1 MKPRRRIVVY
11 GVTGSGKTTLGRRLA
26 AALGLR
32 HVELDS
38 LFHGPDWTPTPPDE
52 FIAKI
57 QAALDASPEGWV
69 VDGNYGTA
77 REFLLPKADTV
88 IWLRLP
94 FLVSYL
100 SMARRTFRRLFTR
113 EELWNGN
120 RETLRLLLFDKESL
134 LLWGI
139 REHRPSQA
147 RVKAALTDIP
157 HEAEVIEVRSRR
169 DIDALVERLARERVG
184 AGASWNRNLA

>member
-1 MKPRRRIVVY
+1 
-11 GVTGSGKTTLGRRLA
+11 
-26 AALGLR
+26 
-32 HVELDS
+32 
-38 LFHGPDWTPTPPDE
+38 
-52 FIAKI
+52 
-57 QAALDASPEGWV
+57 
-69 VDGNYGTA
+69 
-77 REFLLPKADTV
+77 
-88 IWLRLP
+88 
-94 FLVSYL
+94 
-100 SMARRTFRRLFTR
+100 MARRTFRRLFTR